1 MTSPPTRPTGSS
13 TRFLPTADPAGANL
27 AVVVF
32 GLSSAVAFGAGDFG
46 GGWTSRR
53 APVLGVSLVV
63 QVVGLAAM
71 VIAAVVAREALP
83 APGAAVLAVV
93 GGFVGV
99 IGIVCLYHGLSI
111 GRMGVVAPVTG
122 VLAAIVPVAVGVL
135 LEGMPQPLVWFG
147 IAFAIVAVVLV
158 SRAAGLEGG
167 RSGLEFA
174 VAGGLG
180 IGLFTVFLGLIPEGS
195 LFWAL
200 AIVKAAAAALVIA
213 VIVVARRPWRVPRP
227 VVPAAVG
234 VAAFDIT
241 GNGLFLL
248 AAQAGDL
255 AIAAILSSLYPVTT
269 VILAASLLHERITR
283 VHVVGIAAAA
293 VAIVLIGAGSAG

>member
-1 MTSPPTRPTGSS
+1 M
-13 TRFLPTADPAGANL
+13 NV

-71 VIAAVVAREALP
+71 VVAALVAGESLP
-83 APGAAVLAVV
+83 APGSAALAAV
-93 GGFVGV
+93 GGLVGV
-99 IGIVCLYHGLSI
+99 IGIVCLYHGLAV

-122 VLAAIVPVAVGVL
+122 VLAAVIPVAVGVL
-135 LEGMPQPLVWFG
+135 LEGMPPPLVWLG
-147 IAFAIVAVVLV
+147 IGFAVIAVVLV
-158 SRAAGLEGG
+158 SRAAGAEGG

-174 VAGGLG
+174 VAAGLG
-180 IGLFTVFLGLIPEGS
+180 IGLFTVFLGLVPGRS

-200 AIVKAAAAALVIA
+200 AILKAAAAALLVG
-213 VIVVARRPWRVPRP
+213 VIVVGRRSWRVPQR
-227 VVPAAVG
+227 VVPATIG

-248 AAQAGDL
+248 AAQAGEL
-255 AIAAILSSLYPVTT
+255 AIAAVLSSLYPVTT
-269 VILAASLLHERITR
+269 VILAATLLHERITR
-283 VHVVGIAAAA
+283 FHVVGIAAAIT
-293 VAIVLIGAGSAG
+293 AIVLIGAGGGG